1 MNNITIGKVND
12 VKGFFKTYKELRAD
26 NFNALFGTVSESD
39 ILTLDYC
46 LSDLYGSRCLQS
58 RFTDIYNNQSA
69 SECMVRIVIIAD
81 KLYFDNWLNTKHTI
95 EKALLTDLDKPLT
108 SEKTGNNN
116 TENQINAFDSG
127 TASDSDN
134 SIHNYTE
141 TARYSNGKT
150 ATQNAKTQ
158 IDFTKNNDFL
168 EIIIND
174 ILSMCCISIYD
185 DSYTSC
191 HSSSGGGS
199 DPELENRVAQC
210 ESDIS
215 DIKKIIPGNATEQ
228 NKLATIADIQS
239 GGGSDPEL
247 ENRVTQCENN
257 VSDIKKLI
265 PETATEQNKLATIA
279 DIQSGYDDTELR
291 GKVEENTQNIQAI
304 YDDLTGYATKQEL
317 QAVENQIPDVTNLA
331 TKSEIQ
337 AINNLIPS
345 NASIENKLATVSDV
359 TNLATK
365 SELQAVENQIPD
377 VTNLATK
384 SELQAVENQIP
395 DVTNLATKNELQA
408 VENQIPD
415 VTNLATKSEIQAI
428 NNLIPSNASS
438 ENKLATMA
446 DVGGGG
452 GSGGSYYT
460 VGQEVD
466 TGNIYKEGS
475 REKPIYRKV
484 LNVASISSG
493 GTVDISTSFTGA
505 TRFISITGSYNLNN
519 IRHCLGYYH
528 DGASFKGVQAEVR
541 MSMVRFSV
549 LGAGLTFTDVS
560 LIIEYIK

>member
-26 NFNALFGTVSESD
+26 NFNALFGTVAEGD

-46 LSDLYGSRCLQS
+46 LSDLYGSRYLQS
-58 RFTDIYNNQSA
+58 RFTDICNNQSIN
-69 SECMVRIVIIAD
+69 ECMVRIVIIAD

-116 TENQINAFDSG
+116 TENQVNAFDSV

-141 TARYSNGKT
+141 TTQYSNGKT
-150 ATQNAKTQ
+150 ATQNAETQ

-174 ILSMCCISIYD
+174 ILSMCCLSIYD
-185 DSYTSC
+185 DNYTPC
-191 HSSSGGGS
+191 H
-199 DPELENRVAQC
+199 
-210 ESDIS
+210 IS
-215 DIKKIIPGNATEQ
+215 
-228 NKLATIADIQS
+228 S

-279 DIQSGYDDTELR
+279 DVQSGYDDTVLR

-304 YDDLTGYATKQEL
+304 YDDLTGYATKSEL
-317 QAVENQIPDVTNLA
+317 QAVENKIPDVTNLA
-331 TKSEIQ
+331 TKS
-337 AINNLIPS
+337 
-345 NASIENKLATVSDV
+345 
-359 TNLATK
+359 
-365 SELQAVENQIPD
+365 
-377 VTNLATK
+377 
-384 SELQAVENQIP
+384 
-395 DVTNLATKNELQA
+395 ELQA

-452 GSGGSYYT
+452 GGSGGSYYT

-466 TGNIYKEGS
+466 TGNIYKSGS
-475 REKPIYRKV
+475 SEKPIYRKV

-505 TRFISITGSYNLNN
+505 TRFISIIGSYNLNN

-528 DGASFKGVQAEVR
+528 DGTSYKGVQAEVR